1 MERRNGVSRKTVKL
15 PKTPTMY
22 KFIADG
28 DWVVDS
34 TFPVADDGRGVM
46 NNILL
51 PRDFHKVSKKNPSQV
66 CESSM

>member
-1 MERRNGVSRKTVKL
+1 
-15 PKTPTMY
+15 MY